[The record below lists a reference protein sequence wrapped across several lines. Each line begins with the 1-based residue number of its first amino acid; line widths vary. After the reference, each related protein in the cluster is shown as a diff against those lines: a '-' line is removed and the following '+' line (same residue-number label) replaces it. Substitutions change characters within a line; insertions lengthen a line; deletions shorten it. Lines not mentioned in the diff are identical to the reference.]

1 MVIKI
6 QNSWWSNSHGCYL
19 LYCLDTTLD
28 TSVPSSSQLI
38 SKHSSNLNQSHIG
51 GYASNAENKVKDSPI
66 MKINSKYDQSSVNP
80 QIFHCSDCFQSVIVL
95 NEATSQDSLEERT
108 KFNYPQDCPRIFHRS
123 CSPSGSSFLTCLIAL
138 SRTGLGG
145 AKEKRKLL
153 SCLD

>member
-6 QNSWWSNSHGCYL
+6 VGGQILIVAILFGH
-19 LYCLDTTLD
+19 D

-80 QIFHCSDCFQSVIVL
+80 QISHCGDCFQSVIVL

-123 CSPSGSSFLTCLIAL
+123 CSPSGSSFLTCLTAL